1 MECDVSTI
9 TGRSAVTLIRADT
22 TQFDPGQVY
31 FPPHK
36 NEIIRQPNGMHVRSA
51 NLHSPPAT
59 VCPSGLRG
67 WTQVPLMQD
76 APFVAR
82 QAYPAVSFQFE
93 RMIPEGNPKEKG
105 NRDCYRALR
114 AQIRIPVLELLD
126 AQLLCGRDNPGS
138 TPGEDI
144 ARAAHVGPP
153 VGTGDAPRSAFPLAE
168 QSRPDCFRAECYRA
182 HGRTVWQKNSL
193 SDDES
198 RIRYSLAG

>member
-1 MECDVSTI
+1 MPFSISNVSTVATMI
-9 TGRSAVTLIRADT
+9 ILPMVVAMMAMTIANVRGNESGTASGREHGGAARNKTVFWGPSIRSVVLL
-22 TQFDPGQVY
+22 FD
-31 FPPHK
+31 
-36 NEIIRQPNGMHVRSA
+36 
-51 NLHSPPAT
+51 
-59 VCPSGLRG
+59 
-67 WTQVPLMQD
+67 
-76 APFVAR
+76 FVAR

-168 QSRPDCFRAECYRA
+168 QSRPDCFRAEACP
-182 HGRTVWQKNSL
+182 G
-193 SDDES
+193 
-198 RIRYSLAG
+198 